1 MKRVPHKILCISGTD
16 RVGKTSI
23 WLEINKQTKYKHFII
38 DRFTEGFLAYK
49 EIFNKSD
56 DLCNPEELKVFEE
69 NMKNVPHLLIYLHCD
84 ADEIRQRCINTNEP
98 LYDVELHQKIYN
110 QKFEEST
117 LDKIKIDTTGKTPEE
132 VVRYLVKKELI

>member
-1 MKRVPHKILCISGTD
+1 MKKVPHKILCISGTD

-69 NMKNVPHLLIYLHCD
+69 NMKNVPHLLIYLYCD

-98 LYDVELHQKIYN
+98 LYDVERHQKIYN

-132 VVRYLVKKELI
+132 VVRYLIKKELI

>member
-69 NMKNVPHLLIYLHCD
+69 KMKNVPHLLIYLHCD